1 MPLDNFSGQLG
12 KKNAAHL
19 LRRATF
25 GPSPQDIENFST
37 MTVSEALDEL
47 FQNVTTP
54 LPPVDP
60 LTSATW
66 LNPAATGSNSGQE
79 DLIDYFMAW
88 HLEQMRTS
96 GTSIKER
103 LVWFLH
109 THLPVRRSV
118 VPYSEHL
125 YYQNALFRYYAFGD
139 FKTLFRKIV
148 VDNAMMLFIDNATN
162 DVDNPNENFAREMF
176 ELYSIGRGPQTEP
189 GNYTNY
195 TEDDIKAATRVLTGW
210 EVTDQFDYL
219 DPDTGIPSS
228 KLKTV
233 LSGATEIAN
242 RHDKKAKIFSSLFQ
256 DKVIEPGELVDGY
269 ATLEAAEAELDELI
283 DMIFDQEETAR
294 FITRKIYRFFVYYEI
309 SPAVETNVI
318 ETLATD
324 FRNSEY
330 NLETLVRNLLSSQ
343 HFFDTDN
350 APKGDNNQGALI
362 KSPLEIIFGLS
373 RMFEIEFPTEVS
385 TLYKTVYQ
393 EGLLPIIENQGL
405 PFYEPYDV
413 AGFEAYFQFP
423 NFNRNW
429 ITPYSLAYRYQFSV
443 QITQGINAEN
453 NPLNLQ
459 LDFLDWVEN
468 SGYISDASIADTLVS
483 GLSELLFPFPLSSE
497 RKEYFI
503 LTILLDDLYP
513 ATYWTERWNA
523 YKSDP
528 GSNESEIKGMLE
540 SLFHGLIQSPEYQL
554 F

>member
-1 MPLDNFSGQLG
+1 MPLDNLIGQLG
-12 KKNAAHL
+12 EKNAAHL

-25 GPSPQDIENFST
+25 GPTPQDIENFST
-37 MTVSEALDEL
+37 MTVSEALDVL
-47 FQNVTTP
+47 FQEVSTP
-54 LPPVDP
+54 SPPVDP
-60 LTSATW
+60 ATGSTW
-66 LNPAATGSNSGQE
+66 LNPSATGANSAQE

-103 LVWFLH
+103 LIWFLH

-118 VPYSEHL
+118 VPQSEHL
-125 YYQNALFRYYAFGD
+125 YYQNALFRYYAFGN

-162 DVDNPNENFAREMF
+162 DVASPNENFAREMF
-176 ELYSIGRGPQTEP
+176 ELYSIGRGSQIEP

-210 EVTDQFDYL
+210 EVTDQFDHT
-219 DPDTGIPSS
+219 DPDTGLPSARM
-228 KLKTV
+228 KTV

-242 RHDKKAKIFSSLFQ
+242 RHDKDAKQFSSLFQ
-256 DKVIEPGELVDGY
+256 NRVIEPSELLEGW
-269 ATLEAAEAELDELI
+269 ATREAAEAELDELI
-283 DMIFDQEETAR
+283 DMIFEQDETAR
-294 FITRKIYRFFVYYEI
+294 FLTRKIYRFFVYYEI
-309 SPAVETNVI
+309 TEQVESQII

-324 FRNSEY
+324 FRNSNY
-330 NLETLVRNLLSSQ
+330 NIETLVRSLLSSQ

-350 APKGDNNQGALI
+350 ISADDNNQGALI
-362 KSPLEIIFGLS
+362 KSPLEVILGLC
-373 RMFEIEFPTEVS
+373 RMFEVAYPSNVN
-385 TLYKTVYQ
+385 TLYQTVYQ

-405 PFYEPYDV
+405 SFYEPYDV

-443 QITQGINAEN
+443 QILQSINAN
-453 NPLNLQ
+453 NDSLIIQ

-468 SGYISDASIADTLVS
+468 GGHISDPADTNTLV
-483 GLSELLFPFPLSSE
+483 GELSELLFPFPLNTE
-497 RKEYFI
+497 RTDYFI
-503 LTILLDDLYP
+503 LTILLDNLYP
-513 ATYWTERWNA
+513 ASYWTTRWNA
-523 YKSDP
+523 YKANP
-528 GSNESEIKGMLE
+528 GTNESEIRGMLDR
-540 SLFHGLIQSPEYQL
+540 LFHGLIQSPEYQL